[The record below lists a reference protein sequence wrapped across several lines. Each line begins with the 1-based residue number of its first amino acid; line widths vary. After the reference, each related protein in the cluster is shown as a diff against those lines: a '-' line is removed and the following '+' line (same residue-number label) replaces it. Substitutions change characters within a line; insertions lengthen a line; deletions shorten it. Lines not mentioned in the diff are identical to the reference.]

1 MHQSFPSLWDLNW
14 EESISWN
21 PRIFIDLRPQGLNL
35 RREVAEQMS
44 LSVSISASSNQRS
57 CFILNFHLR
66 VLQKRSPTQ
75 KQRKSW
81 KLLYWWFWRCTWEK
95 KGYLHVLPDGGHL
108 ILWAWIGSL
117 LAQLFCAQHEWM
129 SWTFAVLF
137 LSFLDP
143 SLLIS
148 SFLFIFLP
156 PKISSWKE
164 ESGPGETQ
172 RQVDVYIL
180 FVCMYFLNTWI

>member
-95 KGYLHVLPDGGHL
+95 KAICMCCQMVGIWFSGPELVLCWHSYFVPSMSE
-108 ILWAWIGSL
+108 WAEPLQFYFSL
-117 LAQLFCAQHEWM
+117 FLTPASLFPL
-129 SWTFAVLF
+129 FF
-137 LSFLDP
+137 LSF
-143 SLLIS
+143 SLLR
-148 SFLFIFLP
+148 FLVGRKRVAP
-156 PKISSWKE
+156 VRHRGK
-164 ESGPGETQ
+164 
-172 RQVDVYIL
+172 
-180 FVCMYFLNTWI
+180 